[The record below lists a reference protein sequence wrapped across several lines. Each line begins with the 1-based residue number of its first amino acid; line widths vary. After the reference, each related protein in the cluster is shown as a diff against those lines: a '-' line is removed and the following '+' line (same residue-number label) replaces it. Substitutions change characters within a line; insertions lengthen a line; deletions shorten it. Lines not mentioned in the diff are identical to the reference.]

1 MWRSFT
7 QLIFMAVLS
16 VLLTGCVIAPIEVE
30 LSPQE
35 KVRIVL
41 PNSVEPVDL
50 SSYEEELLTKVNEAR
65 AEEGVEPLVYDP
77 QVAKVAQLKA
87 QDLLTNNY
95 FEHES
100 PTYGAPSEMLTQFGI
115 DWIASGE
122 NIAAGQ
128 LSVDEVHQGWMD
140 SPGHRENI
148 LNPMFTHIGF
158 GFTEGGG
165 DYGTYWVQ
173 MFTAY

>member
-1 MWRSFT
+1 MRLMRW
-7 QLIFMAVLS
+7 
-16 VLLTGCVIAPIEVE
+16 VLLFFILLLLSGCIVIPLEVE
-30 LSPQE
+30 LSPTE
-35 KVRIVL
+35 KVKIAL
-41 PNSVEPVDL
+41 PGTEEPVNLSTYEQQLLDL
-50 SSYEEELLTKVNEAR
+50 VNKEREA
-65 AEEGVEPLVYDP
+65 EGLQPLQYDSK
-77 QVAKVAQLKA
+77 VAKVAQLKA

-100 PTYGAPSEMLTQFGI
+100 PTYGSPSEMLTQF
-115 DWIASGE
+115 DVSWTASGE

-128 LSVDEVHQGWMD
+128 RSVEEVHEGWMN

-148 LNPMFTHIGF
+148 LQEIYTHVGF

-173 MFTAY
+173 LFTRY

>member
-1 MWRSFT
+1 MR
-7 QLIFMAVLS
+7 LIRWVPLFFI
-16 VLLTGCVIAPIEVE
+16 LLLVSGCIMIPLGVE
-30 LSPQE
+30 LSPTE
-35 KVRIVL
+35 KVKIAL
-41 PNSVEPVDL
+41 PGTEEPVNL
-50 SSYEEELLTKVNEAR
+50 STYEQQLLNLVNKEREA
-65 AEEGVEPLVYDP
+65 EGLQPLQYDSK
-77 QVAKVAQLKA
+77 VAKVAQLKA

-100 PTYGAPSEMLTQFGI
+100 PTYGSPSEMLTQF
-115 DWIASGE
+115 DVSWTASGE

-128 LSVDEVHQGWMD
+128 RSVEEVHEGWMN

-148 LNPMFTHIGF
+148 LQEIYTHVGF

-173 MFTAY
+173 LFTRY